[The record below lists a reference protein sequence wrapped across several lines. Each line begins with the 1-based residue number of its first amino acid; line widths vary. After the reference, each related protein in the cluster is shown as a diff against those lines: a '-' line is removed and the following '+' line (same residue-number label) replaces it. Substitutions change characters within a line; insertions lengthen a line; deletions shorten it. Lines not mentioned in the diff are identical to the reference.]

1 MVTSDPD
8 PAVRWRAIVA
18 FYTEFA
24 TLNQWEYLQ
33 PMVELAEWVAA
44 QPMAAGLYPG
54 TSPEWLVVGL
64 HPGYQPELPFVSCRV
79 RPDGP
84 FECEL
89 WTKVGHRL
97 RAWAGPMEQARLVFG
112 AFVGHLEALAADT
125 PTPLTRIAGR

>member
-1 MVTSDPD
+1 MRTSDPG

-24 TLNQWEYLQ
+24 AMIDWEHHHA
-33 PMVELAEWVAA
+33 MVGLAEWAAA

-54 TSPEWLVVGL
+54 TSHEWLVVGL
-64 HPGYQPELPFVSCRV
+64 RPGYRPERPFVSCRL

-112 AFVGHLEALAADT
+112 MFVGHLEGLAAVT
-125 PTPLTRIAGR
+125 STSRTRIAGR